1 MPKRPLRIV
10 MCEPLGFCAGVDRA
24 IQIVEKS
31 LEKFGAPVYVR
42 HEIVHNKFVVESLK
56 NKGAIFVKELD
67 EIPDTKAPVIFSA
80 HGVPT
85 SVPTEATRRNMFQLD
100 ATCPLVTKV
109 HFEAKRHHKKNL
121 ETVLIGHAGHPEVLG
136 TMGQLPDGAVLLV
149 ETIEDIQK
157 MVVKDPEQLAYMS
170 QTTLSVDDT
179 KHMIDALKKR
189 FPNIHGPGKDDVC
202 YATTNRQEAVKAI
215 VGMIDGLI
223 VVGAPH
229 SSNSRRLVEIAEREG
244 CKSSALVERATEID
258 WNMFDGVDVMGLTAG
273 ASAPDVLIEEIV
285 DAMRAR
291 FDVTIETVTTA
302 KETITF
308 NLPKELREPRAGKSK
323 LQIAKLKKTQ
333 EKTTA

>member
-1 MPKRPLRIV
+1 MKKRPLKVV

-67 EIPDTKAPVIFSA
+67 EIPDGDAPVIFSA
-80 HGVPT
+80 HGVPA
-85 SVPTEATRRNMFQLD
+85 SVPAEATRRNLFQLD

-109 HFEAKRHHKKNL
+109 HFEAKRHFKKNL
-121 ETVLIGHAGHPEVLG
+121 ETILIGHAGHPEVLG
-136 TMGQLPDGAVLLV
+136 TMGQLPEGAVLLV
-149 ETIEDIQK
+149 ETIEDVENLK
-157 MVVKDPEQLAYMS
+157 VDDPDQLAYMS

-179 KHMIDALKKR
+179 QHMIDALKKR

-215 VGMIDGLI
+215 VGQIDSLI

-229 SSNSRRLVEIAEREG
+229 SSNSRRLVEIADREG
-244 CKSSALVERATEID
+244 CKSSALVERAAEID
-258 WNMFDGVDVMGLTAG
+258 WAMFDGVNVMGLTAG

-291 FDVTIETVTTA
+291 FEVTIETVITA

-308 NLPKELREPRAGKSK
+308 NLPKELREP
-323 LQIAKLKKTQ
+323 KTR
-333 EKTTA
+333 KAPLSA

>member
-1 MPKRPLRIV
+1 MKKRPLRVV

-67 EIPDTKAPVIFSA
+67 EIPDTDAPVIFSA
-80 HGVPT
+80 HGVPA

-109 HFEAKRHHKKNL
+109 HFEAKRHYKKNL
-121 ETVLIGHAGHPEVLG
+121 ETILIGHAGHPEVLG
-136 TMGQLPDGAVLLV
+136 TMGQLPEGAVLLV
-149 ETIEDIQK
+149 ETIEDIANLD
-157 MVVKDPEQLAYMS
+157 VKNPDQLAYMS

-179 KHMIDALKKR
+179 QHMIDALKGR

-215 VGMIDGLI
+215 VGMIDSLI

-229 SSNSRRLVEIAEREG
+229 SSNSRRLVEIADREG
-244 CKSSALVERATEID
+244 CKSSALVERAAEID
-258 WNMFDGVDVMGLTAG
+258 WAMFDGVDVMGLTAG

-291 FDVTIETVTTA
+291 FEVTIETVITA

-308 NLPKELREPRAGKSK
+308 NLPKELREPRVRK
-323 LQIAKLKKTQ
+323 AKVS
-333 EKTTA
+333 A

>member
-1 MPKRPLRIV
+1 MKKRPLRVV

-67 EIPDTKAPVIFSA
+67 EIPDTDAPVIFSA
-80 HGVPT
+80 HGVPA

-109 HFEAKRHHKKNL
+109 HFEAKRHYKKNL
-121 ETVLIGHAGHPEVLG
+121 ETILIGHAGHPEVLG
-136 TMGQLPDGAVLLV
+136 TMGQLPEGAVLLV
-149 ETIEDIQK
+149 ETIEDIANLD
-157 MVVKDPEQLAYMS
+157 VKNPDQLAYMS

-179 KHMIDALKKR
+179 QHMIDALKGR

-215 VGMIDGLI
+215 VGMIDSLI

-229 SSNSRRLVEIAEREG
+229 SSNSRRLVEIADREG
-244 CKSSALVERATEID
+244 CKSSALVERAVEID
-258 WNMFDGVDVMGLTAG
+258 WAMFDGVDVMGLTAG

-285 DAMRAR
+285 DAMRER
-291 FDVTIETVTTA
+291 FEVTIETVITA

-308 NLPKELREPRAGKSK
+308 NLPKELREPRVRK
-323 LQIAKLKKTQ
+323 AK
-333 EKTTA
+333 ANA

>member
-121 ETVLIGHAGHPEVLG
+121 ETILIGHAGHPEVLG

-149 ETIEDIQK
+149 ETIDDIK
-157 MVVKDPEQLAYMS
+157 KLIVKDPEQLAYMS

-179 KHMIDALKKR
+179 RHMIDALKDR

-323 LQIAKLKKTQ
+323 LQIAKLKKAL

>member
-323 LQIAKLKKTQ
+323 LQIAKLKKPQ